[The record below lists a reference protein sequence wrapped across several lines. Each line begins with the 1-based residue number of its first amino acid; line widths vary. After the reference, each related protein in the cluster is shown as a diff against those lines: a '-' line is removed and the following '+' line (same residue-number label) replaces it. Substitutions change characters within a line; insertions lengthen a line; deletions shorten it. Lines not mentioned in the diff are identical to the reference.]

1 MGTLVAEK
9 AESGRQESD
18 AQRNVLEKVV
28 TAIAPQR
35 WSILSNRD
43 YLYFLTAR
51 TLSSI
56 AIRMQA
62 VAVGWQVYETTRSPL
77 DLGWVGLSQFLPFVL
92 LVLPA
97 GHAADRFDRRRIAT
111 LCIATQ
117 VLCVLALLGLSIRGL
132 PSAWPVFGI
141 MVVFGASRA
150 FYIPAMQALVPGLVS
165 SAELK
170 SAVGLNVSVT
180 QIAFVV
186 GPAFG
191 GLLYL
196 LGPIVVYAVGASLL
210 LVAVVTLTM
219 IRRGAH
225 DDRDDEPTSWH
236 TVLAGLRFLKSKPT
250 MLGAM
255 TLDLF
260 AVLFGGATALLPVY
274 ASDILH
280 VGPDGLGWLR
290 AAPGIGASICA
301 LLLAFYPVSRFVGRW
316 ILGSVG
322 IFGLATILFGVTES
336 FTIAMVALVAVGAS
350 DMVSVYV
357 RNLLVQ
363 LETPDAI
370 RGRVNAVS
378 AVMIGASNELG
389 EFESG
394 LLASWVGAVR
404 SVVIGGVATVAV
416 VAAWTRLF
424 PSLVKLDRFS
434 QSNS

>member
-1 MGTLVAEK
+1 LFL
-9 AESGRQESD
+9 R
-18 AQRNVLEKVV
+18 
-28 TAIAPQR
+28 
-35 WSILSNRD
+35 NRD
-43 YLYFLTAR
+43 YLLFLAAR

-77 DLGWVGLSQFLPFVL
+77 DLGWVGLSQFLPFVF

-97 GHAADRFDRRRIAT
+97 GHAADRFDRRRIAVA
-111 LCIATQ
+111 CIAAQ
-117 VLCVLALLGLSIRGL
+117 IACVAALLAFSMHGLA
-132 PSAWPVFGI
+132 SAWPVFAT
-141 MVVFGASRA
+141 MVLFGVSRA
-150 FYIPAMQALVPGLVS
+150 FYIPSMQALVPALVPIHH
-165 SAELK
+165 LK

-186 GPAFG
+186 GPALG

-196 LGPIVVYAVGASLL
+196 LGPIVVYASAVALL
-210 LVAVVTLTM
+210 FVAVTM
-219 IRRGAH
+219 MVLIRGGAH
-225 DDRDDEPTSWH
+225 PIQEHEPTNWH

-260 AVLFGGATALLPVY
+260 AVLFGGATALLPIY
-274 ASDILH
+274 ASDILR

-290 AAPGIGASICA
+290 AAPGIGASACA
-301 LLLAFYPVSRFVGRW
+301 FLLATYPISRFVGRW
-316 ILGSVG
+316 ILGSVAVFG
-322 IFGLATILFGVTES
+322 FATIVFGLTES
-336 FTIAMVALVAVGAS
+336 FTIALVALVCVGAS

-394 LLASWVGAVR
+394 LLAGWVGAVR
-404 SVVIGGVATVAV
+404 AVVIGGIATVTV
-416 VAAWTRLF
+416 VAMWTRLF
-424 PSLVKLDRFS
+424 PSLTKMDRFS
-434 QSNS
+434 HNE

>member
-1 MGTLVAEK
+1 M
-9 AESGRQESD
+9 SD
-18 AQRNVLEKVV
+18 ALS
-28 TAIAPQR
+28 R
-35 WSILSNRD
+35 WSILRNRD
-43 YLYFLTAR
+43 YMFFLSAR

-77 DLGWVGLSQFLPFVL
+77 DLGWIGLSQFLPFVL

-97 GHAADRFDRRRIAT
+97 GHAADRYDRRRIAIA
-111 LCIATQ
+111 CIATQ
-117 VLCVLALLGLSIRGL
+117 VACIVALLCLSVQGL
-132 PSAWPVFGI
+132 PAAWPVFAV
-141 MVVFGASRA
+141 MVLFGVSRA
-150 FYIPAMQALVPGLVS
+150 FYIPSMQALVPGLVS
-165 SAELK
+165 ATDLK
-170 SAVGLNVSVT
+170 SAVGLNVSVS
-180 QIAFVV
+180 QIAFVI
-186 GPAFG
+186 GPAIG

-196 LGPIVVYAVGASLL
+196 LGPVVVYATGAGLL
-210 LVAVVTLTM
+210 LLAVVMLLM
-219 IRRGAH
+219 IRGGAH
-225 DDRDDEPTSWH
+225 AVRENEPTTWH
-236 TVLAGLRFLKSKPT
+236 TVLAGLRFLKSKPI

-260 AVLFGGATALLPVY
+260 AVLFGGATALLPIY

-290 AAPGIGASICA
+290 AAPGIGASACA
-301 LLLAFYPVSRFVGRW
+301 LLLALSPISRFVGRW
-316 ILGSVG
+316 ILGSVAV
-322 IFGLATILFGVTES
+322 FGLATIAFGLTDTFAIS
-336 FTIAMVALVAVGAS
+336 MLALVVIGAS

-363 LETPDAI
+363 LETPDEI

-404 SVVIGGVATVAV
+404 AAVIGGVATVAV
-416 VAAWTRLF
+416 VGIWTRLF
-424 PSLVKLDRFS
+424 PGLGKMDRFS
-434 QSNS
+434 QMAQ

>member
-1 MGTLVAEK
+1 MT
-9 AESGRQESD
+9 SH
-18 AQRNVLEKVV
+18 
-28 TAIAPQR
+28 R
-35 WSILSNRD
+35 WSILHNRD
-43 YLYFLTAR
+43 YMLFLAAR
-51 TLSSI
+51 TLSSV

-77 DLGWVGLSQFLPFVL
+77 DLGWIGLSQFLPFIL

-97 GHAADRFDRRRIAT
+97 GHAADRFDRRRIAIA
-111 LCIATQ
+111 CVATQ
-117 VLCVLALLGLSIRGL
+117 VLCIVALLLLSTRGL
-132 PSAWPVFGI
+132 PSAWPVFAI
-141 MVVFGASRA
+141 MTLFGASRA
-150 FYIPAMQALVPGLVS
+150 FYIPSMQALVPALVS
-165 SAELK
+165 AEDLK
-170 SAVGLNVSVT
+170 SAVGLNVTVS

-186 GPAFG
+186 GPAVG

-196 LGPIVVYAVGASLL
+196 LGPTVVYGVGAGLL
-210 LVAVVTLTM
+210 LASVLMLMA

-225 DDRDDEPTSWH
+225 AVREQEPTTWH

-260 AVLFGGATALLPVY
+260 AVLFGGATALLPIY

-290 AAPGIGASICA
+290 AAPGIGASLCA
-301 LLLAFYPVSRFVGRW
+301 VALAVSPISRRVGFW
-316 ILGSVG
+316 ILGSVAV
-322 IFGLATILFGVTES
+322 FGLATIAFGVTES
-336 FTIAMVALVAVGAS
+336 FVVAMFALVIIGAS

-363 LETPDAI
+363 LETPDEI

-416 VAAWTRLF
+416 VGIWIRLF
-424 PSLVKLDRFS
+424 PTLGRMDRFA
-434 QSNS
+434 QANS

>member
-1 MGTLVAEK
+1 ML
-9 AESGRQESD
+9 
-18 AQRNVLEKVV
+18 
-28 TAIAPQR
+28 
-35 WSILSNRD
+35 
-43 YLYFLTAR
+43 FLAAR
-51 TLSSI
+51 TLSSV

-77 DLGWVGLSQFLPFVL
+77 DLGWIGLSQFLPFIL

-97 GHAADRFDRRRIAT
+97 GHAADRFDRRRIAIA
-111 LCIATQ
+111 CVATQ
-117 VLCVLALLGLSIRGL
+117 VLCIVALLLLSTRGL
-132 PSAWPVFGI
+132 PSAWPVFAI
-141 MVVFGASRA
+141 MTLFGASRA
-150 FYIPAMQALVPGLVS
+150 FYIPSMQALVPALVS
-165 SAELK
+165 AEDLK
-170 SAVGLNVSVT
+170 SAVGLNVTVS

-186 GPAFG
+186 GPAVG

-196 LGPIVVYAVGASLL
+196 LGPTVVYGVGAGLL
-210 LVAVVTLTM
+210 LASVLMLMA

-225 DDRDDEPTSWH
+225 AVREQEPTTWH

-260 AVLFGGATALLPVY
+260 AVLFGGATALLPIY

-290 AAPGIGASICA
+290 AAPGIGASLCA
-301 LLLAFYPVSRFVGRW
+301 VALAVSPISRRVGFW
-316 ILGSVG
+316 ILGSVAV
-322 IFGLATILFGVTES
+322 FGLATIAFGITES
-336 FTIAMVALVAVGAS
+336 FAVAMFALVIIGAS

-416 VAAWTRLF
+416 VGIWIRLF
-424 PSLVKLDRFS
+424 PTLGRMDRFA
-434 QSNS
+434 QANS

>member
-1 MGTLVAEK
+1 V
-9 AESGRQESD
+9 S
-18 AQRNVLEKVV
+18 
-28 TAIAPQR
+28 IAAQR
-35 WSILSNRD
+35 WSILRNRD
-43 YLYFLTAR
+43 YMLFLTAR
-51 TLSSI
+51 TLSSV

-62 VAVGWQVYETTRSPL
+62 VAVGWQVYETTKSPL
-77 DLGWVGLSQFLPFVL
+77 DLGWVALSQFIPFIV

-97 GHAADRFDRRRIAT
+97 GHAADRFDRRRIAIACVGAQVM
-111 LCIATQ
+111 CIF
-117 VLCVLALLGLSIRGL
+117 ALLTLSVDGLS
-132 PSAWPVFGI
+132 SAWPVFAI
-141 MVVFGASRA
+141 MLLFGATRA
-150 FYIPAMQALVPGLVS
+150 FYIPSMQALVPALVT

-186 GPAFG
+186 GPALG

-196 LGPIVVYAVGASLL
+196 LGPIVVYGSGGALL
-210 LVAVVTLTM
+210 LASVLMLIA
-219 IRRGAH
+219 IRKGAH
-225 DDRDDEPTSWH
+225 AVQANEPATWH
-236 TVLAGLRFLKSKPT
+236 TVLAGFRFLQSKPV

-260 AVLFGGATALLPVY
+260 AVLFGGATALLPIF
-274 ASDILH
+274 AADILH

-290 AAPGIGASICA
+290 AAPGLGASACA
-301 LLLAFYPVSRFVGRW
+301 FVLAVSPISRHVGPW
-316 ILGSVG
+316 ILGSVAA
-322 IFGLATILFGVTES
+322 FGLATIAFGLTES
-336 FTIAMVALVAVGAS
+336 FAIAMVALVIVGAS

-404 SVVIGGVATVAV
+404 AVMIGGVATVAV
-416 VAAWTRLF
+416 VGIWMRLF
-424 PSLVKLDRFS
+424 PGLRKMDRFS
-434 QSNS
+434 QTGTWAV

>member
-1 MGTLVAEK
+1 VNA
-9 AESGRQESD
+9 AI
-18 AQRNVLEKVV
+18 QRS
-28 TAIAPQR
+28 
-35 WSILSNRD
+35 SIFRNRD
-43 YLYFLTAR
+43 YMLFLTAR

-92 LVLPA
+92 FVLPA

-111 LCIATQ
+111 ACISTQ
-117 VLCVLALLGLSIRGL
+117 VLCVVALLFLSIRGL
-132 PSAWPVFGI
+132 PSALPVFAI
-141 MVVFGASRA
+141 MVLFGVSRA
-150 FYIPAMQALVPGLVS
+150 FYIPSMQALVPGLVS
-165 SAELK
+165 AAQLK
-170 SAVGLNVSVT
+170 SAVGLNVTVS

-186 GPAFG
+186 GPAVG

-196 LGPIVVYAVGASLL
+196 LGPVVVYAVGAGLFF
-210 LVAVVTLTM
+210 VAAVTLLM
-219 IRRGAH
+219 VRGGANAVK
-225 DDRDDEPTSWH
+225 DNEPTTWH

-290 AAPGIGASICA
+290 AAPGIGASACA
-301 LLLAFYPVSRFVGRW
+301 FLLAFYPISRRVGRW
-316 ILGSVG
+316 ILGSVAL
-322 IFGLATILFGVTES
+322 FGLATIVFGATER
-336 FTIAMVALVAVGAS
+336 FAIALMALVAVGAS

-394 LLASWVGAVR
+394 LLASWIGAVR
-404 SVVIGGVATVAV
+404 AVVIGGIATVSI
-416 VAAWTRLF
+416 VAIWTRLF
-424 PSLVKLDRFS
+424 PSLLKMDRFT
-434 QSNS
+434 QTN

>member
-1 MGTLVAEK
+1 
-9 AESGRQESD
+9 
-18 AQRNVLEKVV
+18 VV
-28 TAIAPQR
+28 VKTSR
-35 WSILSNRD
+35 WSILRNRD
-43 YLYFLTAR
+43 YLFFLGAR

-56 AIRMQA
+56 AVRMQA

-97 GHAADRFDRRRIAT
+97 GHVADRYDRKRIAT
-111 LCIATQ
+111 ACISLQVVCIA
-117 VLCVLALLGLSIRGL
+117 ALLLLSVQGL
-132 PSAWPVFGI
+132 PAAWPVFAV
-141 MVVFGASRA
+141 MVMFGVSRA
-150 FYIPAMQALVPGLVS
+150 FYIPSMQALVPGLVS
-165 SAELK
+165 ADDLK
-170 SAVGLNVSVT
+170 SAVGLNVTVSQV
-180 QIAFVV
+180 AFVI
-186 GPAFG
+186 GPAIG

-196 LGPIVVYAVGASLL
+196 LGPTVVYAVGVGL
-210 LVAVVTLTM
+210 LVLAIAMLLM
-219 IRRGAH
+219 IRGGAH
-225 DDRDDEPTSWH
+225 AARASEPTTWH
-236 TVLAGLRFLKSKPT
+236 TVLAGLRFLKSKPV

-260 AVLFGGATALLPVY
+260 AVLLGGATALLPIY

-290 AAPGIGASICA
+290 AAPGIGALMCA
-301 LLLAFYPVSRFVGRW
+301 LLLALHPISRFVGRW
-316 ILGSVG
+316 VLGSVAV
-322 IFGLATILFGVTES
+322 FGLATVAFGLTET
-336 FTIAMVALVAVGAS
+336 FAIAMLALVVIGAS

-404 SVVIGGVATVAV
+404 AVVIGGVATVGI
-416 VAAWTRLF
+416 VALWTRLF
-424 PSLVKLDRFS
+424 PGLGKMDRFS
-434 QSNS
+434 QTNG

>member
-1 MGTLVAEK
+1 VNALV
-9 AESGRQESD
+9 
-18 AQRNVLEKVV
+18 
-28 TAIAPQR
+28 QR
-35 WSILSNRD
+35 WSIFANRD
-43 YLYFLTAR
+43 YLLFLAAR
-51 TLSSI
+51 TLSSV

-77 DLGWVGLSQFLPFVL
+77 DLGWIGLSQFLPFVL

-97 GHAADRFDRRRIAT
+97 GHVADRYDRRRIAIA
-111 LCIATQ
+111 CIATQ
-117 VLCVLALLGLSIRGL
+117 VVCVMTLLLLSVRGL
-132 PSAWPVFGI
+132 PAAWPVFAV

-150 FYIPAMQALVPGLVS
+150 FYIPSMQALVPGLVS
-165 SAELK
+165 AADLK
-170 SAVGLNVSVT
+170 SAVGLNVSVS
-180 QIAFVV
+180 QIAFVI
-186 GPAFG
+186 GPALG

-196 LGPIVVYAVGASLL
+196 LGPTVVYAVGASLL
-210 LVAVVTLTM
+210 VVAVAMLLP
-219 IRRGAH
+219 IRGGAH
-225 DDRDDEPTSWH
+225 AVRENEPTTWH
-236 TVLAGLRFLKSKPT
+236 TVLAGLRFLKSKPV

-260 AVLFGGATALLPVY
+260 AVLFGGAIALLPVY

-290 AAPGIGASICA
+290 SAPGIGASVCA
-301 LLLAFYPVSRFVGRW
+301 LLLALHPISRFVGRW
-316 ILGSVG
+316 VLGSVA
-322 IFGLATILFGVTES
+322 IFGLATIAFGVADT
-336 FTIAMVALVAVGAS
+336 FAIAMLALVVIGAS

-404 SVVIGGVATVAV
+404 SVVIGGVATVAIV
-416 VAAWTRLF
+416 GIWTRLF
-424 PSLVKLDRFS
+424 PSLLRMDRFS
-434 QSNS
+434 HPSS